1 MEETKKILEASKINA
16 QMIIKPIEK
25 MIPIYKF
32 CIGVLIVYG
41 LTISC
46 LFGYYVNRSMN
57 NERLAT
63 RAFVTSI
70 NKTIESCTHAKR
82 SNVRMD

>member
-1 MEETKKILEASKINA
+1 MEEMRKILEASKVNA
-16 QMIIKPIEK
+16 QTIIKPMEK
-25 MIPIYKF
+25 MILVYKF
-32 CIGVLIVYG
+32 CITVLIVYG

-46 LFGYYVNRSMN
+46 LFGYYVNKSLN

-70 NKTIESCTHAKR
+70 NKTIESCTHVKR

>member
-1 MEETKKILEASKINA
+1 MEEMKKILEASKVNA
-16 QMIIKPIEK
+16 QTIIKPMEK
-25 MIPIYKF
+25 MILVYKF
-32 CIGVLIVYG
+32 CISVLIVYG

-46 LFGYYVNRSMN
+46 LFGYYVNKSLN

-70 NKTIESCTHAKR
+70 NKTIESCTHVKR
-82 SNVRMD
+82 SNVRVD